1 MWKKFKKTVEDRAAV
16 LFIAVPFGAYAI
28 WLIRVFTNNNSTI
41 MNLVYGFLSTL
52 LGALIGGF
60 CSLAAAVYAG
70 DQQVKITTR
79 YDAQTKMRDT
89 YYVPIYL
96 EILKIENML
105 SNELGQENEILC
117 MEWERIRGAADVLN
131 IPAQLSAPLEE
142 MRDAYAQYVKTQGKD
157 EKKFYLQSVQK
168 AKSAVG
174 NVIKRI

>member
-1 MWKKFKKTVEDRAAV
+1 
-16 LFIAVPFGAYAI
+16 
-28 WLIRVFTNNNSTI
+28 

-96 EILKIENML
+96 EILKIENIL

-117 MEWERIRGAADVLN
+117 MEWERIRGAAGVLN
-131 IPAQLSAPLEE
+131 IPTQLSTSLEK
-142 MRDAYAQYVKTQGKD
+142 MRDAHAQYVKALGDD
-157 EKKFYLQSVQK
+157 EQRKIYLQSVQK
-168 AKSAVG
+168 AKISVG
-174 NVIKRI
+174 NVIKGIR

>member
-1 MWKKFKKTVEDRAAV
+1 
-16 LFIAVPFGAYAI
+16 
-28 WLIRVFTNNNSTI
+28 
-41 MNLVYGFLSTL
+41 
-52 LGALIGGF
+52 
-60 CSLAAAVYAG
+60 
-70 DQQVKITTR
+70 
-79 YDAQTKMRDT
+79 MRDT

-96 EILKIENML
+96 EILKIENVL
-105 SNELGQENEILC
+105 SNELGQESEILC

-131 IPAQLSAPLEE
+131 IPAQLSVPLEE